1 MSNIRSN
8 TSNQSSN
15 KQRANNSSGS
25 SPRKESQSSSNRAGS
40 NQKTRNNKSKDNGKR
55 QSSNRMKKK
64 PSKRARKVKRGFVLA
79 SLTTLLVIS
88 LTCLAIAL
96 VFYFKYGR
104 ELTNYQIAAKEMVTN
119 STKDTFRQAE
129 TSLVYDG
136 DGKLLSVLKGEKD
149 VYYVTSDNIPD
160 LIKDAMI
167 SIEDKKFKSHVG
179 VDLKANVRAVVAL
192 IKNKG
197 EVTQGASTITQQ
209 LARNI
214 FLTHEVSFERKFKEI
229 FIAMEL
235 ERKYSKDLIL
245 EFYLNNIYFA
255 NGYYGIEAASR
266 GYFGKGVSDLSLGE
280 ITFLCA
286 VPNNPTVYNPRTNK
300 DNTLKRSERILK
312 QMLQDKIITNDEFE
326 EAKSEKIKLKK
337 QSLEKQNYVETF
349 VFYSATR
356 ALMEKEGFVF
366 LNQFTSIEE
375 EEEYTKRYQELYNN
389 IQRSLYYG
397 GYRIYT
403 SIDMNKQEELQ
414 EAVDTTLK
422 DFTDVGSD
430 GIYELQSGAVS
441 IDNKTGRVVAIVGGR
456 YQDTVGY
463 TLNRAYQSFRQPGS
477 AIKPLIVYTPA
488 FEKGYYPD
496 DIVVDEK
503 FKGGPSNANNV
514 YSGNITIEKAVEV
527 SKNTIAWKLFEELT
541 PKVGLSYL
549 LNMNFTKI
557 DKNDYYPA
565 ISLGGFTVGVS
576 PLEITS
582 AYAALANDGLYRDPT
597 CIIEIKDSSGKV
609 IVDSEIVEKRVYETN
624 ATRMMTRVLQT
635 VMKSGTGKNLNL
647 KNMTS
652 AGKTGTTN
660 DKKDGWFVG
669 YTPYYTTGVWVG
681 YDSPKQLDSL
691 SGASYPGRIWKDYMT
706 SIHEGLERLN
716 FTPFKDRV
724 KEETALPTEEPIKE
738 PSDTPDGD
746 EDISDNPLDDN
757 PNGIGDGS
765 SSDGGNQNEDDEES
779 NGGNEIPADNG
790 NVIPPTT
797 TPTTPSPLP
806 TPIITDSSDEED
818 SEDGW
823 SDEVTFPGDDS
834 DYDGFTDP
842 IVGP

>member
-1 MSNIRSN
+1 MSNNKSN
-8 TSNQSSN
+8 TSNRTS
-15 KQRANNSSGS
+15 NSSKRVSSTQGS
-25 SPRKESQSSSNRAGS
+25 SSSS
-40 NQKTRNNKSKDNGKR
+40 NQKTRNRKATEQGKR
-55 QSSNRMKKK
+55 QNSKRNKKK
-64 PSKRARKVKRGFVLA
+64 ATRKARKVKRGFVLA
-79 SLTTLLVIS
+79 SLSALLIIS

-104 ELTNYQIAAKEMVTN
+104 ELTNYQLAAKEMVDN
-119 STKDTFRQAE
+119 STKETFRQAE
-129 TSLVYDG
+129 TSLVYDI
-136 DGKLLSVLKGEKD
+136 DGNLISVLKGEKD
-149 VYYVTSDNIPD
+149 VYYVTIDKIPE
-160 LIKDAMI
+160 LVKSAMI

-179 VDLKANVRAVVAL
+179 VDLKANIRAVLAL
-192 IKNKG
+192 VKNKG

-229 FIAMEL
+229 FLAMEL
-235 ERKYSKDLIL
+235 ERKYSKDQIL

-286 VPNNPTVYNPRTNK
+286 VPNNPTIYNPRTNK
-300 DNTLKRSERILK
+300 DNTIKRSERILY
-312 QMLQDKIITNDEFE
+312 QMLQDGVITSDEY
-326 EAKSEKIKLKK
+326 EAAKGEKIKLKK
-337 QSLEKQNYVETF
+337 QTLEKQNYVETF

-356 ALMEKEGFVF
+356 ALMEKEGFQFV
-366 LNQFTSIEE
+366 NQFSSKAE
-375 EEEYTKRYQELYNN
+375 EEEYTERYNELYNK

-403 SIDMNKQEELQ
+403 SIDMKKQEQLQ
-414 EAVDTTLK
+414 DSVDEVLK
-422 DFTDVGSD
+422 EFTDVGSD

-441 IDNKTGRVVAIVGGR
+441 IDNKTGRVLAIVGGR

-503 FKGGPSNANNV
+503 FKDGPSNANNV
-514 YSGNITIEKAVEV
+514 YSGEITIEKAVEV
-527 SKNTIAWKLFEELT
+527 SKNTIAWKIFEELT

-565 ISLGGFTVGVS
+565 ASLGGFTVGVS

-582 AYAALANDGLYRDPT
+582 AYAALANDGLYREPT
-597 CIIEIKDSSGKV
+597 CIIEIKDSNGNV
-609 IVDSEIVEKRVYETN
+609 LVDSELAEKRVYESN
-624 ATRMMTRVLQT
+624 ASRMMTSVLQT

-647 KNMTS
+647 KNMVS

-706 SIHEGLERLN
+706 VIHEGLEKLN
-716 FTPFKDRV
+716 FTPYKDRE
-724 KEETALPTEEPIKE
+724 KEEIPSPTPSPTEIPTEAPIE
-738 PSDTPDGD
+738 IPDMDGD
-746 EDISDNPLDDN
+746 LDANP
-757 PNGIGDGS
+757 
-765 SSDGGNQNEDDEES
+765 DDEDEETP
-779 NGGNEIPADNG
+779 NQETPNDDWNEGEDGDNG
-790 NVIPPTT
+790 DIEVPDEGVIIIPPTN
-797 TPTTPSPLP
+797 TPTPLP
-806 TPIITDSSDEED
+806 TPIISDSNDEED
-818 SEDGW
+818 NKEDGW
-823 SDEVTFPGDDS
+823 SDEVTFPGDDN
-834 DYDGFTDP
+834 DYNNFTDP